1 MARRTI
7 RGAELFRNG
16 LNVFVNRIEENFV
29 NSDLHEHDFIELN
42 YVAEGTGFQYLGD
55 LAVPASRGDF
65 FALPIGSF
73 HVFRPYSTDKKN
85 RLVVYNVVFTTA
97 ILDQISAAAPELALD
112 RIWQSISEQSIES
125 GIVRDSR
132 STLAPLFERI
142 YAEHAA
148 DRPGASAMLTAL
160 LTQILIEWTRL
171 RSTVEE
177 PYSSALASMDEA
189 IAYVRERALERLTQ
203 ADAATRFGLSERHFQ
218 RLFQRHTG
226 QTFLDFVQH
235 QRIMTAC
242 ELLRSTQHKLE
253 AIAGLVGYRDIQSFN
268 RVFKRIEGATP
279 GQYRKAIF
287 KPKRDK

>member
-1 MARRTI
+1 MARHTI
-7 RGAELFRNG
+7 RGADLFRSG

-29 NSDLHEHDFIELN
+29 DSDLHEHDFIELN
-42 YVAEGTGFQYLGD
+42 YVAEGLGFQYLGD
-55 LAVPASRGDF
+55 KALPASRGDF
-65 FALPIGSF
+65 FALPIGSS

-85 RLVVYNVVFTTA
+85 RLVVYNVVFTPA
-97 ILDQISAAAPELALD
+97 VLEQISAAAPELALG
-112 RIWQSISEQSIES
+112 RIWQSLAEQSIEG
-125 GIVRDSR
+125 GIVRDTR
-132 STLAPLFERI
+132 SALAPLFERI

-171 RSTVEE
+171 RSTAKE
-177 PYSSALASMDEA
+177 PNASTLASMDEA
-189 IAYVRERALERLTQ
+189 IAYVRERALDRLTQ
-203 ADAATRFGLSERHFQ
+203 EDAASRFGLSERHFQ

-268 RVFKRIEGATP
+268 RVFKRIEGTTP
-279 GQYRKAIF
+279 GQYRRTFF
-287 KPKRDK
+287 KQ